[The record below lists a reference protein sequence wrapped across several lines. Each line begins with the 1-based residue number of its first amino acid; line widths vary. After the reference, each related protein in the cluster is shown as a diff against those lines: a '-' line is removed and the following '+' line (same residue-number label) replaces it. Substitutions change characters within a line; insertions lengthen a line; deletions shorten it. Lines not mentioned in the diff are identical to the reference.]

1 MWQNAKNI
9 YHLIVAI
16 IANVLYGFPGKK
28 LTVIGVTGTDGKTT
42 TTSLIY
48 HILKENG
55 YPASLISTVG
65 AVIHGKTSDI
75 GFHVTN
81 PSSLPLQRFISQ
93 VVARKDKYLVLEVT
107 SHGLDQNRVWGI
119 PFEIGVLTNITHEHL
134 DYHKTYDN
142 YAQTKIGLLNRA
154 QTAIVNSD
162 DASYKKVLEYLRNKK
177 KLITYAVDKKA
188 DITLKDIQMPS
199 HFLGKHNIY
208 NALAAVGVARKLG
221 ISEKGIQ
228 NALQTFVFPKGRGE
242 VVYKKDFTVM
252 IDFAHTPNAFEQL
265 LSSLRPSVAGRLIH
279 VFGSAGARDN
289 TKRPLMGQIAS
300 EYDDIVILTSEDPR
314 KEKPQKI
321 MDEIKSGMNTKKHVQ
336 ILEIADRKA
345 AIEKAVSLAQ
355 KGDYI
360 VLTGK
365 AHEKSI
371 NMGRGEEAWD
381 EFQAVKEA
389 MKKYAKTN

>member
-1 MWQNAKNI
+1 MWQKAKNI
-9 YHLIVAI
+9 YHLFVAI
-16 IANVLYGFPGKK
+16 FANVLYGFPAQK

-81 PSSLPLQRFISQ
+81 PSSLPLQRFLSH
-93 VVARKDKYLVLEVT
+93 VVKQKDRYLVLEVT

-119 PFEIGVLTNITHEHL
+119 PFAIGVLTNITHEHL

-142 YAQTKIGLLNRA
+142 YAKTKIRLLNSA
-154 QTAIVNSD
+154 KVAVVNSD
-162 DASYKKVLEYLRNKK
+162 DGSYKEVSKYLRDKK
-177 KLITYAVDKKA
+177 KLITYALDKKA
-188 DITLKDIQMPS
+188 DITAKDIKIPD
-199 HFLGKHNIY
+199 HFLGKHNAY
-208 NALAAVGVARKLG
+208 NALAAIGVARKIG
-221 ISEKGIQ
+221 IPEAGIQ
-228 NALQTFVFPKGRGE
+228 KALLTFVFPKGRGE
-242 VVYKKDFTVM
+242 IVYKKDFTLM

-265 LSSLRPSVAGRLIH
+265 LSSLRPTVAGRLIH

-289 TKRPLMGQIAS
+289 TKRPLMGEVAS
-300 EYDDIVILTSEDPR
+300 AYDDIVILTSEDPR
-314 KEKPQKI
+314 HEKPEKI
-321 MDEIKSGMNTKKHVQ
+321 INEIEMGMNTKNHVQ
-336 ILEIADRKA
+336 IFEIVDRKA

-365 AHEKSI
+365 AHEKSN
-371 NMGRGEEAWD
+371 NMGHGEDPWD
-381 EFQAVKEA
+381 EFNVAAEA
-389 MKKYAKTN
+389 IKKYAKTN